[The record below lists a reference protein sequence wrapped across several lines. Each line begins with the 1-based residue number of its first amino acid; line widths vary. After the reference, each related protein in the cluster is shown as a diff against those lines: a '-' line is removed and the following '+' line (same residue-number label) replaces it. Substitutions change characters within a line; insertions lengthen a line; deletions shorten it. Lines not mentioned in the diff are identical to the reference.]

1 MNTCFP
7 IKPNNHSSGH
17 AEPVPKYPFPISED
31 YLKEIFHD
39 CVDLFSQSVSIPAA
53 SPYTISIYWMDGLI
67 DNALFSEQ
75 ILRPLTDPDCWNSC
89 PTAQTLFSYIAS
101 GLLRG
106 TGLRTVASMDAL
118 VGELLAGHCAL
129 LFPNTDSV
137 ICFDVRSINMRAI
150 SEPSLEKTVKG
161 AKEAFI
167 ESMKVN
173 VTLLRRK
180 LQSPK
185 LKVISL
191 KVGRKSNTPVS
202 ILYIEGVAKAETVEQ
217 VQENLSALDIDGLIT
232 CGYLEQYLVSSPRSL
247 FPQLLH
253 TERPD
258 TFTAM
263 LLEGRVGILT
273 EGIPVGFL
281 VPAPLSRFMQ
291 VSEDSAQQYWVASML
306 TFIRYVALLLAT
318 LLPAVYVAISM
329 YHQEMIPTQMLS
341 SMIEAKQKVPFS
353 TGVEVLGMLI
363 SFELLQEAGLR
374 LPNPVGDTVSIIGAL
389 IVGQAAVEAH
399 IVSPIAVII
408 VAFSS
413 ISACILPCQD
423 LSAAVRVLRLSCVLL
438 AMGSGMFGVAALSG
452 LLIWYLCT
460 VETYGV
466 CYLAPFV
473 DDTWHGWVRS
483 LFRRPLR
490 RNRFRDQFASGFDN
504 RRTK

>member
-1 MNTCFP
+1 M
-7 IKPNNHSSGH
+7 GH
-17 AEPVPKYPFPISED
+17 EPSVPKYPFPVSD
-31 YLKEIFHD
+31 AYLREIFHD
-39 CVDLFSQSVSIPAA
+39 CVDLFSQTVTIPAP
-53 SPYTISIYWMDGLI
+53 SPYSITLYWMDGLV
-67 DNALFSEQ
+67 DNIVLAED
-75 ILRPLTDPDCWNSC
+75 ILRPLTDPDR
-89 PTAQTLFSYIAS
+89 LFSAATPQALFTCIA
-101 GLLRG
+101 GGQLYG
-106 TGLRTVASMDAL
+106 TGLKLCHSTDVVVSELL
-118 VGELLAGHCAL
+118 VGHCVI
-129 LFPNTDSV
+129 LFPHTADC
-137 ICFDVRSINMRAI
+137 IAFDVRSVNMRSI
-150 SEPSLEKTVKG
+150 SEPTLEKTVKG

-173 VTLLRRK
+173 ITLLRRK
-180 LQSPK
+180 LQTPK
-185 LKVISL
+185 LKVVTL
-191 KVGRKSNTPVS
+191 KVGRKSSTPVS
-202 ILYIEGVAKAETVEQ
+202 IIYIEGVAKEDTVQ
-217 VQENLSALDIDGLIT
+217 RLRQNLDTLDIDGLIT

-263 LLEGRVGILT
+263 LLEGRVGLLT

-291 VSEDSAQQYWVASML
+291 VSEDSAQQFWVASML
-306 TFIRYVALLLAT
+306 TFIRYAALLLAT
-318 LLPAVYVAISM
+318 LLPAIYVAISM

-423 LSAAVRVLRLSCVLL
+423 LSAAIRILRLSCVLI
-438 AMGSGMFGVAALSG
+438 AMGTGMFGVAALSG

-460 VETYGV
+460 MESYGV

-473 DDTWHGWVRS
+473 DDSWHGWVRS
-483 LFRRPLR
+483 LFKRPLW
-490 RNRFRDQFASGFDN
+490 RNRFRDKFAAGYDN
-504 RRTK
+504 RRSK